1 LAKRCCLKYG
11 IAVFYFETWKVKIFS
26 NNKPLNM
33 KKILKIT
40 SPLLFFFFVILV
52 SQCAKKKEETPPPP
66 ACKTCK
72 ATGGIDQGTI
82 QKEVCSPE
90 EEQAFRNA
98 NAGKTVTC
106 N

>member
-1 LAKRCCLKYG
+1 MHLKKF
-11 IAVFYFETWKVKIFS
+11 I
-26 NNKPLNM
+26 M
-33 KKILKIT
+33 KKIVKIT
-40 SPLLFFFFVILV
+40 LPVLLVVIAV
-52 SQCAKKKEETPPPP
+52 TVTQCSKKKEETPP

-82 QKEVCSPE
+82 QKKICTPE

-98 NAGKTVTC
+98 NIGKTITC